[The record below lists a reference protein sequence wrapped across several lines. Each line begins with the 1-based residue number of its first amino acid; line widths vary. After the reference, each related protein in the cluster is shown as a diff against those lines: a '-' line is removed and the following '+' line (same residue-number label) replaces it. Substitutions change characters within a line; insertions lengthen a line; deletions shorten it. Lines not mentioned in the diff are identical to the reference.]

1 VNDEFGHRAG
11 DLVLMQMRERLQE
24 VFRDSD
30 MVVRWGGEEFLAVAR
45 GGGWNDAIE
54 IAGRIRRAV
63 ADRTF
68 SLEGSLSLAKTASIG
83 FATFPFVASEPRAI
97 TWSQVVELA
106 DRGLYMAKSGGRN
119 TWVGIAANGRTDP
132 KLLAE
137 QLATSAEEIVDL
149 GEVEVFRKGLDD
161 GE

>member
-1 VNDEFGHRAG
+1 
-11 DLVLMQMRERLQE
+11 
-24 VFRDSD
+24 
-30 MVVRWGGEEFLAVAR
+30 
-45 GGGWNDAIE
+45 
-54 IAGRIRRAV
+54 
-63 ADRTF
+63 
-68 SLEGSLSLAKTASIG
+68 LSLAKTASIG
-83 FATFPFVASEPRAI
+83 FATFPFAASEPRAI

-137 QLATSAEEIVDL
+137 RLATSAEEIVDL